1 MTWAVVFSR
10 KAREQLIALDEYIA
24 AAASPE
30 IADRYIRAITDYCLS
45 LETFPERGL
54 RRGDIRPGVRITNYR
69 KRTVVAFAID
79 PDAESVT
86 ILGIFHGGQDY
97 EASLSEQGN

>member
-1 MTWAVVFSR
+1 MTWVVVFSR
-10 KAREQLIALDEYIA
+10 RAREQLIALDEYIA

-30 IADRYIRAITDYCLS
+30 IADRYVGAITDYCLS
-45 LETFPERGL
+45 LTTFPERGL

-69 KRTVVAFAID
+69 KRTVIAFLVD
-79 PDAESVT
+79 PAAESVS

-97 EASLSEQGN
+97 AAGLENEGD